1 VATCRNPAVS
11 ANLLYGSI
19 LPNVIISNFDAM
31 KNEFRGFRQI
41 FEIYQAIPNAS
52 LEKMNGLIRV
62 AVNICTWVYIF
73 VGTFGYIAFFQ
84 KPFTG
89 NILLSFK
96 PSITSDVIKLGFVL
110 SLAFS
115 FPLVIFPCRASLNSL
130 LYKGVPLR
138 DNSITFFFTLYFQ
151 PSYTVLHEGAPANY
165 IPEGKFK
172 MLTLVIVSVSLIIA
186 LMIPTIELV
195 LGLVGSTIGVMICVL
210 FPVTCFI
217 CISPKNTNERILAQ
231 VGRTKHNELCFN

>member
-1 VATCRNPAVS
+1 VATCRNPAVP

-138 DNSITFFFTLYFQ
+138 DNSITFFFYTLFSALLHRPPRRS
-151 PSYTVLHEGAPANY
+151 PSELHSRRKIQNVDSGHSFRLSDYCAHDSHHRASFGTGWFNHRSHDLCSFPCDLLYLHFAQEYQRKNSSPGGSN
-165 IPEGKFK
+165 ETQR
-172 MLTLVIVSVSLIIA
+172 TL
-186 LMIPTIELV
+186 
-195 LGLVGSTIGVMICVL
+195 
-210 FPVTCFI
+210 F
-217 CISPKNTNERILAQ
+217 
-231 VGRTKHNELCFN
+231 

>member
-11 ANLLYGSI
+11 ANLLYGSV

-130 LYKGVPLR
+130 LYKG
-138 DNSITFFFTLYFQ
+138 